1 MFYFFARERYQEKS
15 GCQPSFSFVDIVR
28 VVHSISQRQLE
39 KTLGHFLLQNV
50 LKFEIRSF

>member
-39 KTLGHFLLQNV
+39 KTLGPFLLQNV